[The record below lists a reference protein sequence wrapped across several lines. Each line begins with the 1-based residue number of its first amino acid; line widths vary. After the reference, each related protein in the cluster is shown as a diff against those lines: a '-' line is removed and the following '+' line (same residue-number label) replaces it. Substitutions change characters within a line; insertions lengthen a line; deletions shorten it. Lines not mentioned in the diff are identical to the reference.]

1 MQYTADGL
9 LTAFID
15 PRGHKSVYQYDDLG
29 RFVEDTNAA
38 GGGWTLARSENQG
51 GGYTTTMTTKEGR
64 VTQYQ
69 VKPQDNGEML
79 RVNTSPDGTVN
90 KTFINAEGETTVT
103 RPDGT
108 VIVSSQGPDPRFGM
122 QAPIPK
128 RMTITTPNGLSGVV
142 TTEKTAKLAESGA
155 PLSLLSLTT
164 QITTNDRTSQSVYDA
179 TNKTL
184 TAKSAAG
191 RKSVSI
197 FDDKGRVIQKQV
209 LGLAD
214 VFYTY
219 DSRGRLTQVIEG
231 ECDDGN

>member
-1 MQYTADGL
+1 
-9 LTAFID
+9 
-15 PRGHKSVYQYDDLG
+15 LG

-38 GGGWTLARSENQG
+38 GGGWTVARFENQG

-69 VKPQDNGEML
+69 VKPQSNGEML

-128 RMTITTPNGLSGVV
+128 RMT
-142 TTEKTAKLAESGA
+142 K
-155 PLSLLSLTT
+155 
-164 QITTNDRTSQSVYDA
+164 Y
-179 TNKTL
+179 
-184 TAKSAAG
+184 
-191 RKSVSI
+191 
-197 FDDKGRVIQKQV
+197 
-209 LGLAD
+209 
-214 VFYTY
+214 
-219 DSRGRLTQVIEG
+219 
-231 ECDDGN
+231 